1 MAAAEQLRQ
10 WLDTTPG
17 MNQAVFALK
26 LAEHR
31 GWGAQ
36 QSQISKW
43 VSGTQK
49 PSQPNR
55 AAIEVITK
63 GAVKAG
69 DWEDPKATGRQK
81 AARVSPAPKPRRRRK
96 AG

>member
-1 MAAAEQLRQ
+1 MAAAERLRQ
-10 WLDTTPG
+10 WLETTPD
-17 MNQAVFALK
+17 MNQAIFAGL

-43 VSGTQK
+43 VSGSQK
-49 PSQPNR
+49 PSPPNR

-63 GAVKAG
+63 GAVKAA
-69 DWEDPKATGRQK
+69 DWEEPKATGRQK
-81 AARVSPAPKPRRRRK
+81 AARVSPAAKPRRRRK